1 VFCFVLL
8 AWIVSSVERF
18 RIYNMF
24 SETSQNK
31 TPLPR
36 PISVA
41 KLKTELNPLPSSVIS
56 YRLTLDD
63 LVYRVPPRTPQ
74 LLRMTLF
81 DPLTSQFDPQST
93 WQNTPSPLP
102 QSRCPFS
109 VVPLAFRANF
119 GFRQHASK
127 SLVPILFPFSSP
139 QRRC

>member
-1 VFCFVLL
+1 VYELL
-8 AWIVSSVERF
+8 TGSTQGEGKGKVTTVWSIGIFMYVIILKWKGQRHP
-18 RIYNMF
+18 
-24 SETSQNK
+24 SQCY
-31 TPLPR
+31 
-36 PISVA
+36 
-41 KLKTELNPLPSSVIS
+41 VIS